1 MTRRRVAA
9 CAAALALAALAMTG
23 TGAAGAEPA
32 SAGLSNASGSPAIL
46 GGIDVASDTDGFHA
60 TRLRAGGLYPYA
72 SYFDYAGVALQAT
85 RYSQAGW
92 DREATGVVGLWRK
105 QDPRSLAGV
114 DAKAGVVQ
122 VAGHTRAIGDA
133 TWSLRPATDTGVEL
147 IAAGDLVETQKA
159 IERGIAYGL
168 FAASVE
174 HRFAERFTAI
184 GFAGWQP
191 FTDGNDRTQLRAR
204 LIWQAIPAWG
214 LNTEFRWRQYRSS
227 KNDVG
232 GAYFNP
238 ERYRQWVGALSMR
251 RHIGSWTLSGA
262 LAAGRETIDG
272 NDTHPVRMAELRA
285 EGALSGNL
293 RLVAYATYNRSTGY
307 VDAPDYSYRQAG
319 FTLIRAF

>member
-1 MTRRRVAA
+1 MTRHRLAA
-9 CAAALALAALAMTG
+9 CVAALALAG
-23 TGAAGAEPA
+23 VGAAGAGPA
-32 SAGLSNASGSPAIL
+32 SAGSSDSSATPAIL

-60 TRLRAGGLYPYA
+60 TRLRAGGLYPYL
-72 SYFDYAGVALQAT
+72 SYFDYAGVALQTT
-85 RYSQAGW
+85 RYAQAGW

-105 QDPRSLAGV
+105 QDPRSLVGI

-174 HRFAERFTAI
+174 HTFAERLTAI

-204 LIWQAIPAWG
+204 LIWQAVPAWG
-214 LNTEFRWRQYRSS
+214 FNTELRWRQYRSS

-238 ERYRQWVGALSMR
+238 DRYRQWVGALSMR
-251 RHIGSWTLSGA
+251 RHTGRWTLSGA
-262 LAAGRETIDG
+262 LGAGRETIDG

-319 FTLIRAF
+319 FVLIRTF

>member
-1 MTRRRVAA
+1 MTRRVLAA
-9 CAAALALAALAMTG
+9 CAAALALAGA
-23 TGAAGAEPA
+23 GAAGAEPA
-32 SAGLSNASGSPAIL
+32 GPSNASATPAIL

-60 TRLRAGGLYPYA
+60 MHFRAGGLYPYV

-92 DREATGVVGLWRK
+92 DREATGVVGLWRR
-105 QDPRSLAGV
+105 QDPRTLAGI

-174 HRFAERFTAI
+174 HTFAERFTAI

-191 FTDGNDRTQLRAR
+191 FTDGNDRTHFRAR
-204 LIWQAIPAWG
+204 LIWQAVPAWG
-214 LNTEFRWRQYRSS
+214 LNTEFRWRQYSSS
-227 KNDVG
+227 KDDVG

-238 ERYRQWVGALSMR
+238 DRYRQWVGALSMR
-251 RHIGSWTLSGA
+251 RHTGSWTLSGA
-262 LAAGRETIDG
+262 LGAGRETIDG
-272 NDTHPVRMAELRA
+272 SDTHPVRMAELRA
-285 EGALSGNL
+285 EGALSGSL
-293 RLVAYATYNRSTGY
+293 RLVAYATYNRSTSY

-319 FTLIRAF
+319 FALIRAF

>member
-1 MTRRRVAA
+1 MTRRVLAA
-9 CAAALALAALAMTG
+9 CAAALALAG
-23 TGAAGAEPA
+23 VGAAGAEPA
-32 SAGLSNASGSPAIL
+32 SAGLSNASATPAIL

-60 TRLRAGGLYPYA
+60 TRFRAGGLYPYV

-85 RYSQAGW
+85 HYSQAGW
-92 DREATGVVGLWRK
+92 DREASGVVGLWRR
-105 QDPRSLAGV
+105 QDPRTLAGI
-114 DAKAGVVQ
+114 DAKVGVVQ

-147 IAAGDLVETQKA
+147 IAAGDLVETPKA

-174 HRFAERFTAI
+174 HTFAERFTAI
-184 GFAGWQP
+184 GFAGYQP
-191 FTDGNDRTQLRAR
+191 FTDGNSRTQLRAR
-204 LIWQAIPAWG
+204 LIWQAVPAWG

-227 KNDVG
+227 KDDVG

-238 ERYRQWVGALSMR
+238 DRYRQWVGALSMR
-251 RHIGSWTLSGA
+251 RHTGSWTLSGA
-262 LAAGRETIDG
+262 LGAGRETIDG
-272 NDTHPVRMAELRA
+272 SDTHPVRMAELRA

-293 RLVAYATYNRSTGY
+293 RLVAYASYNRSTGY
-307 VDAPDYSYRQAG
+307 VDAPDYSYRQVG